1 MYGRAIPQV
10 DADGTGIHVLWFG
23 PTRWGYAPGGWII
36 ERRLYPGPGVEPVCN
51 FLSDNDLILLKDTR
65 ERRLDFGILTLED
78 GFWPE
83 HLTSEETN
91 PKPVDVFRVRLDRP
105 REGVD
110 VTVLGPASFG
120 YALRGGKVVATS
132 GPFFGEL
139 IEHHF
144 REIGIDSVVIHA
156 IETHTLTVCVLPDER
171 DEGDWTFV
179 GKRQLPLMEL
189 DPALSDNSDEV
200 NEALNRLLPSETLNP
215 DEVLDVLERLRPVA
229 ARSGPPPASFW
240 TLLLRE
246 EDEEDV
252 MEVGGID
259 PLRALVSH
267 PTWRRA
273 LGFGLFDEDPA
284 LEIGKTYQYR
294 ITGELPRADLT
305 DAIYGFQTVPTG
317 TALPAVFQLGDLGV
331 RLNRPASIE
340 LAWDKEAK
348 MPALGRRGLRLRPV
362 EGSPWLLPDFGN
374 TRLVLDFPEPVQVV
388 ELELEEGHEL
398 EWRAGSMG
406 LGPAESG
413 QVPPGPR
420 PSLVFSTPQEQVRL
434 EGEGLL
440 FSVRVPADPGVPPD
454 KYYPVSIVLPPVEFN
469 DTQRPAPPVFIEA
482 RSLQAI
488 PPAPQPDGAPPKREA
503 LGLEVAWT
511 PALLG
516 GLDVFPPGA
525 GVAPPT
531 EATLFEIEHRAEDS
545 SGNPQSDWKSILPP
559 PEENWVTGD
568 RDAAVHEN
576 KPFPGADL
584 LELFPEEGR
593 ETPTPE
599 EKKLGLR
606 WRDVFDFPEGL
617 PETTDLHRKPPGPGG
632 YHRYR
637 IRSVDSVGR
646 PSEDWTESEP
656 VLLEKR
662 VPPPEPV
669 GPDPDP
675 DADPLPTAR
684 GVQVRVLVPGAPDLT
699 PAEVALLGSSQNA
712 IVLRWGWHA
721 EQREMDPLT
730 TEFRVYGRRGD
741 PDAVTGRITQVASLG
756 QGRYDVT
763 LQMDRA
769 VPAGAAVGVYVA
781 APKAFRVDSHGAGT
795 VITARLSTRVTGPGG
810 TFPAPVTGPVRLP
823 VRVSADQR
831 KPTAWDQRLQVVPLT
846 AATSYQVVLRDR
858 LTLSESQPRDTVWVG
873 VSAADSQPYVADG
886 LPGGGRPGNES
897 SIVPVRCDGRYYAR
911 PGLAEIPPPLGPVPR
926 VRAPEPKGRSVA
938 FDLDL
943 TGFVPGNLFAA
954 GSPVRPERVS
964 AGAVVRACRVD
975 GTGRILAR
983 APEPVRP
990 GDAEIEMG
998 QDLAPEDRNAI
1009 RSALAEF
1016 NLGGLADR
1024 YLVYLAS
1031 RHPYRDRL
1039 FEIATPDTVPFKA
1052 FPQELPGAGERWLY
1066 RLRRGNAA
1074 GRLSPGA
1081 QMAAVVVRVPSP
1093 APGAPPE
1100 RLPVRDIDPPGVMR
1114 IRVPGDAVLT
1124 QMAIFM
1130 TPPPAE
1136 QGLLREAELLR
1147 APDTTDPGRLR
1158 VRTAEGTLQESFTVD
1173 LNDPDLMVDTD
1184 GSRILVLQAR
1194 EEPYIVHAVTI
1205 TEDGVPSLLAGP
1217 WTLSRPAT
1225 ATTDEPG
1232 GKS

>member
-10 DADGTGIHVLWFG
+10 DADGRGIHVLWFG
-23 PTRWGYAPGGWII
+23 PVRWGYAPGGWVI
-36 ERRLYPGPGVEPVCN
+36 ERRLYPGPTVEPVCN
-51 FLSDNDLILLKDTR
+51 FLSDKEIILLDGPR
-65 ERRLDFGILTLED
+65 ERRLDFGVLTLED
-78 GFWPE
+78 GLWPE
-83 HLTSEETN
+83 HLTSTEQN
-91 PKPVDVFRVRLDRP
+91 PKAAQVFRVRLDRP

-110 VTVLGPASFG
+110 VTVQGPASFG

-139 IEHHF
+139 AHHRF
-144 REIGIDSVVIHA
+144 REIGIDVVVIHA
-156 IETHTLTVCVLPDER
+156 LESRGLTVCVLPDER
-171 DEGDWTFV
+171 ESGGWSFV
-179 GKRQLPLMEL
+179 GQRQLPLKEL
-189 DPALSDNSDEV
+189 DPALADVNDEV
-200 NEALNRLLPSETLNP
+200 HEALSRLLPAETLNP

-246 EDEEDV
+246 PDEEDV

-267 PTWRRA
+267 PSWRRA

-284 LEIGKTYQYR
+284 LEPGKVYQYR
-294 ITGELPRADLT
+294 ITGELPRADLI
-305 DAIYGFQTVPTG
+305 DAVYGFHTVPTG
-317 TALPAVFQLGDLGV
+317 TALPAVFQLGELGV

-340 LAWDKEAK
+340 LAWDKNQE
-348 MPALGRRGLRLRPV
+348 MPAVGRRGLRLRPLD
-362 EGSPWLLPDFGN
+362 GSPWLLPNFGK
-374 TRLVLDFPEPVQVV
+374 TRLVLDFPEPVRVV
-388 ELELEEGHEL
+388 ELELDEGHEL

-406 LGPAESG
+406 IGPAEDG

-420 PSLVFSTPQEQVRL
+420 PRLVFSAPREQVRL

-454 KYYPVSIVLPPVEFN
+454 KLFPVSIVLPPVVFD
-469 DTQRPAPPVFIEA
+469 DTKRPAPPVFVA
-482 RSLQAI
+482 AHSLQAS
-488 PPAPQPDGAPPKREA
+488 PPALPPGGGPPKREA
-503 LGLEVAWT
+503 LGLEVLWT

-516 GLDVFPPGA
+516 GLEVFPPGA

-531 EATLFEIEHRAEDS
+531 EATLFEIEHREEKA
-545 SGNPQSDWKSILPP
+545 SGDPLSDWTPILPP

-593 ETPTPE
+593 ETPGN
-599 EKKLGLR
+599 KLGLR

-617 PETTDLHRKPPGPGG
+617 PENTDLHRKPPEPGG
-632 YHRYR
+632 FHRYR

-646 PSEDWTESEP
+646 PSEDWTESNP

-699 PAEVALLGSSQNA
+699 AEETALLGSSQNA

-721 EQREMDPLT
+721 EQREMDPLAA
-730 TEFRVYGRRGD
+730 EFRVYGRRGD
-741 PDAVTGRITQVASLG
+741 PDAVTGRITQVTNLG

-763 LQMDRA
+763 LQMDRP
-769 VPAGAAVGVYVA
+769 VPAGEAVGVYVS
-781 APKAFRVDSHGAGT
+781 APKAFRVDSHGTGT

-823 VRVSADQR
+823 VRVSADFR
-831 KPTAWDQRLQVVPLT
+831 KPAAWDQRLQVVPLT
-846 AATSYQVVLRDR
+846 TASTYQVVLRDR

-873 VSAADSQPYVADG
+873 VSTADAQDYVPDA

-897 SIVPVRCDGRYYAR
+897 SIVPVRCDGRYYGR
-911 PGLAEIPPPLGPVPR
+911 PGLVETLPPLGPVPR
-926 VRAPEPKGRSVA
+926 VRTPEPKGRSVS

-943 TGFVPGNLFAA
+943 TGFVPSNPFAA
-954 GSPVRPERVS
+954 GSAVRPERVS
-964 AGAVVRACRVD
+964 AGAVVRACRID

-983 APEPVRP
+983 APEPLRP
-990 GDAEIEMG
+990 GDVEIEMG
-998 QDLAPEDRNAI
+998 QNLAPEDRAAI
-1009 RSALAEF
+1009 QVALASFE
-1016 NLGGLADR
+1016 LGRLADR
-1024 YLVYLAS
+1024 HLVWLAS

-1074 GRLSPGA
+1074 GRLSPET

-1114 IRVPGDAVLT
+1114 LRVPGDAVLT
-1124 QMAIFM
+1124 QMVLFL
-1130 TPPPAE
+1130 TPPPSE
-1136 QGLLREAELLR
+1136 GGLLREAELLR
-1147 APDTTDPGRLR
+1147 APDTAEPEKLRLR
-1158 VRTAEGTLQESFTVD
+1158 TADGTLQEPIVVD
-1173 LNDPDLMVDTD
+1173 LNGPDLMVDTD

-1194 EEPYIVHAVTI
+1194 EEPWVVQAATV

-1225 ATTDEPG
+1225 VPAGDER
-1232 GKS
+1232 KEQ